1 MKAWKDLSEQKV
13 DDKRDYLLEKILD
26 NNYNLYKMIKMQ
38 KKVIEEYHEIKIG
51 EVHKQNYI
59 DTYED
64 ILDLID
70 FTVDYAIKE
79 MDEE

>member
-1 MKAWKDLSEQKV
+1 MKKETNG
-13 DDKRDYLLEKILD
+13 KRDYILEQILD
-26 NNYNLYKMIKMQ
+26 NNYNLHRLIKKQ
-38 KKVIEEYHEIKIG
+38 VLVIKEYHEETIG

-70 FTVDYAIKE
+70 FTMDYALKE
-79 MDEE
+79 WDDETDRKS